1 MARYDVCKL
10 LAHAYHY
17 AEQIKRGKRI
27 LNLNKSQEK
36 AVNILLDVLRLRSKI
51 PLGGVQGPPGT
62 GKTTVVESFVYNGVS
77 DEIYNID
84 GIIVYIAPTN
94 HLAAQAFERVVAALL
109 ARNYT
114 FNDIILMT
122 RLYGSKMTVRSCE
135 KIFKLERVE
144 IRPPSDS
151 DAKQVVYGNV
161 DPDIVKIVFAT
172 EYQRV
177 SGRFT
182 KKPSRMYLI
191 VDEASKSPYYR
202 AFISVA
208 DAIIRYEDYPQT
220 LVALGDPEQAI
231 TVPEAFRIRN
241 VPLLMPKIKQ
251 LLEENG
257 MRDKYVMLDTTYRLP
272 KPSEEPISHGFYED
286 KLHAYE
292 PATFRLREVSELF
305 EDTRS
310 RAESL
315 IRNAVGWNTRLEKI
329 FYSIYDAVTT
339 HRPILI
345 MKTST
350 FRSESSATTYD
361 KTRTNLGMLASL
373 VIEAFLTE
381 AEKIGS
387 YFSSQVMVT
396 APYSD
401 IVTNVSFNYRQ
412 RFGNLTRQ
420 PRVATV
426 HAVIGG
432 ESDFVVTILGK
443 EYSGSRTGY
452 YWRSDDGYRTMY
464 YNEPQV
470 LNVQLSRHHKLLV
483 IIGDVERLASRHSN
497 RYITRR
503 ISGTAQKLLDLAR
516 SEEAIL
522 VNMRT

>member
-10 LAHAYHY
+10 LANAYSN
-17 AEQIKRGKRI
+17 AELIKLGKRTLS
-27 LNLNKSQEK
+27 LNTSQEK
-36 AVNILLDVLRLRSKI
+36 AVNILLDVLKLRSKI

-94 HLAAQAFERVVAALL
+94 HLAAQAFERVIAALL
-109 ARNYT
+109 ARDYT
-114 FNDIILMT
+114 FNDIVDIT
-122 RLYGSKMTVRSCE
+122 RLYGSKMTIRNCE
-135 KIFKLERVE
+135 KVFKREKMKV
-144 IRPPSDS
+144 RPPSDS
-151 DAKQVVYGNV
+151 DAKQLVYGYV

-182 KKPSRMYLI
+182 KKPGRIYLI

-208 DAIIRYEDYPQT
+208 DAIMRYEDYPHT

-231 TVPEAFRIRN
+231 TVPEAFRIRK
-241 VPLLMPKIKQ
+241 VPLLMPKIKR
-251 LLEENG
+251 LLEENN
-257 MRDKYVMLDTTYRLP
+257 MRDKFVMLDTTFRLP

-292 PATFRLREVSELF
+292 PASFRLRELSELF
-305 EDTRS
+305 EDMRS

-315 IRNAVGWNTRLEKI
+315 IRGAVGWNTRLEKI
-329 FYSIYDAVTT
+329 FYSIYDAIIT
-339 HRPILI
+339 HRPVVI
-345 MKTST
+345 MKTHT
-350 FRSESSATTYD
+350 FRSESAATTYD
-361 KTRTNLGMLASL
+361 KTRTSLGILTSL

-381 AEKIGS
+381 AQRTGS
-387 YFSSQVMVT
+387 YFPSQVMVT

-401 IVTNVSFNYRQ
+401 IVTNVTFNYRH

-432 ESDFVVTILGK
+432 EADFVVTILGK
-443 EYSGSRTGY
+443 EYSGFSSSY
-452 YWRSDDGYRTMY
+452 YWKPDDAYRTMY
-464 YNEPQV
+464 FNEPQV
-470 LNVQLSRHHKLLV
+470 LNVQLSRHHKLLI
-483 IIGDVERLASRHSN
+483 IIGDIDRLATRHSD
-497 RYITRR
+497 RYINRR
-503 ISGTAQKLLDLAR
+503 ISGTAQKLLDQAR
-516 SEEAIL
+516 SEEVIIAD
-522 VNMRT
+522 MRT